1 MKIKEKNFRE
11 INGQYIYLA
20 ASEFV
25 AQFEQFFAD
34 AKSATGILCYCYLEH
49 EHGLRFAIL
58 CCACLD
64 KESRKL
70 KLFQGNARQF
80 IKLPYA
86 SVSELDCI
94 ILPQGLP
101 RLEEFAEKVSAI
113 KAACIVEADVAK
125 TRTLTSLDHL
135 RNAECPDNV
144 AVQLVHG
151 EVVEECF
158 VRLEGVNEMNL
169 IGTLVSEPKENFGV
183 HAGDRINFYLVKN
196 AQGIMCLAM
205 V

>member
-20 ASEFV
+20 ASEL
-25 AQFEQFFAD
+25 AMQLEQCFAD
-34 AKSATGILCYCYLEH
+34 AESATGILVYCYLEH
-49 EHGLRFAIL
+49 EHGLKFEIL

-64 KESRKL
+64 KDSRQL
-70 KLFQGNARQF
+70 KLFQGNDKQS

-86 SVSELDCI
+86 SVSEIDCAV
-94 ILPQGLP
+94 LPQGLP

-113 KAACIVEADVAK
+113 KSACVVDADVAR

-135 RNAECPDNV
+135 RDEECPDNV
-144 AVQLVHG
+144 VVQLVHD
-151 EVVEECF
+151 EIVEKCF
-158 VRLEGVNEMNL
+158 VRLEGVNELNL
-169 IGTLVSEPKENFGV
+169 YGTLVREPQADFDV
-183 HAGDRINFYLVKN
+183 HAGDKINFYLVKN
-196 AQGIMCLAM
+196 VQGIMCLAL